1 MSIRTNVRATATAM
15 AAAAVLGAALAGCTG
30 ATTSQGPGDD
40 VPYVA
45 PSVNAS
51 AMAKAAEVGA
61 AERSASDAAS
71 AAAEAN
77 AALEE
82 AANRPEAVRDAFAGL
97 QATLNDT
104 CTPGS
109 SNCAYFLGRVHDEL
123 VRLEKAMKAD
133 GQGPAH
139 FKEPLARISDLRR
152 TLNGDTSTDNLEKHR
167 SELIGT
173 RDRINTWMQG
183 HPKDYR

>member
-1 MSIRTNVRATATAM
+1 MSIRTHVRATATAM
-15 AAAAVLGAALAGCTG
+15 AVAAVLGAALVGCTG

-40 VPYVA
+40 VPNVA

-51 AMAKAAEVGA
+51 VM
-61 AERSASDAAS
+61 
-71 AAAEAN
+71 AEA
-77 AALEE
+77 AVG
-82 AANRPEAVRDAFAGL
+82 RPEAVRDALAGL
-97 QATLNDT
+97 RATLNDT

-109 SNCAYFLGRVHDEL
+109 ANCAYFLGRVNDEL

-139 FKEPLARISDLRR
+139 FKEPLARISDLRK

-173 RDRINTWMQG
+173 RDSINTWMQG
-183 HPKDYR
+183 HPEDYR